1 MDICKKGTT
10 KLSIYIKC
18 YFHLQLILF
27 LVCKIFDEVEM
38 LVVNFQFVGYV
49 NVHALLQF
57 ANLHSRI
64 WRQIILHCP
73 PTIPVLVKQF
83 SI

>member
-1 MDICKKGTT
+1 MQKGND
-10 KLSIYIKC
+10 KIIHYIKC

-64 WRQIILHCP
+64 WRQEILHCS
-73 PTIPVLVKQF
+73 PTILILPSMLCW
-83 SI
+83 